1 MLEAIIYAFLFGTNS
16 LSMKFQNKIGVVLQH
31 YAHGCWKFQISSW
44 IAILKEEFM
53 KYMLR
58 KYKCVGEVYLHYAAQ
73 SRQMK
78 KAMPKIKMSKLV
90 SQYLLI
96 LSFGGVAHEL
106 EFSLL
111 SEHDII

>member
-44 IAILKEEFM
+44 IAILK
-53 KYMLR
+53 
-58 KYKCVGEVYLHYAAQ
+58 AQ